1 MLWIFAKANLKGA
14 MLQNLISFYFFDQEL
29 SLGTKHHLL
38 RLRKKIDNFNPLN
51 FRQV

>member
-1 MLWIFAKANLKGA
+1 MHWIFENANLKGA

-38 RLRKKIDNFNPLN
+38 RLRKK
-51 FRQV
+51 